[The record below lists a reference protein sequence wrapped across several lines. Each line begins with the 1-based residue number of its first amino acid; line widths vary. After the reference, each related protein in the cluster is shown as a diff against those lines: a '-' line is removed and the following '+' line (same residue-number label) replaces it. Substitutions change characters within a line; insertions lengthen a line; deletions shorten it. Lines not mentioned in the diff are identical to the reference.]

1 MTESTPEKPKQK
13 QNAEEEDMEDLKK
26 PAPKPKTQSPKKNED
41 EKSKKLDEKSAK
53 DEEKPKKD
61 EEKDKKEK
69 PKDEEEK
76 ETPEEKMKKNANKFF
91 NGKKHR
97 RESSSSKIFIGDHM
111 GAIESPEVDAIL
123 KSFTPNEGFYF
134 ADHCTRLTNR
144 NHMED
149 CCILVS
155 THFVFILNNR
165 LQHILT
171 NGPIPI
177 SGILKIGT
185 SQETDNAVVL
195 YLPEYNSELI
205 MTSFKIELME
215 ILIERYKAITG
226 NDIEVTFGNI
236 IEFEVNEDTIFEF
249 DFVRANDGVRMT
261 LFIKAK
267 PGIPRPR

>member
-1 MTESTPEKPKQK
+1 
-13 QNAEEEDMEDLKK
+13 MEDLKK
-26 PAPKPKTQSPKKNED
+26 PAPKPKSPKKNDD
-41 EKSKKLDEKSAK
+41 EKTKKS
-53 DEEKPKKD
+53 EEKPKK
-61 EEKDKKEK
+61 EEEK
-69 PKDEEEK
+69 PKKEEEK
-76 ETPEEKMKKNANKFF
+76 PKTEEEKPKSEEAKPNDEKEKESPQNKMMENANKFF

-97 RESSSSKIFIGDHM
+97 RESSSSKLFIGDHM
-111 GAIESPEVDAIL
+111 GIVDSPEVDSIL
-123 KSFTPNEGFYF
+123 KSFTPNEEFYF

-149 CCILVS
+149 CCIIIS
-155 THFVFILNNR
+155 THFVFIFNNR

-185 SQETDNAVVL
+185 SHETDNAVVL
-195 YLPEYNSELI
+195 FLPDYNSELV
-205 MTSFKIELME
+205 MSSFKVELME
-215 ILIERYKAITG
+215 VLIERYKAITG
-226 NDIEVTFGNI
+226 HDMEVTFGNI

-267 PGIPRPR
+267 PLVPKPK